1 MTALALLPLLAG
13 CEAINALKDDVEG
26 LTNPLVVQGM
36 YLGVG
41 EPEAG
46 VDLGGTD
53 FDKAAQATVLLADA
67 ASVDDLENAPVTGA
81 AVSLRSETGG
91 SVALGDEGGGKYA
104 ASSDDG
110 LVYAGG
116 EQIALAIETDVLSKV
131 AIVAPPEP
139 DAGLPDTHAAGEPLV
154 VDLAGQGFDMAL
166 VVVVD
171 GASGEV
177 TFSNEP
183 ADIRE
188 LYDFT
193 HGDGTT
199 RVEIPGGAFGRSSVY
214 AVGVAGLNAAS
225 ADDFEELN
233 TALSAFLAG
242 KFRFYALTVQ

>member
-1 MTALALLPLLAG
+1 MTTLTLLPLLAG
-13 CEAINALKDDVEG
+13 CEAIDSLKEDVEG

-36 YLGVG
+36 YLGGG

-46 VDLGGTD
+46 VDLSGTD
-53 FDKAAQATVLLADA
+53 FDQAAQATVLLADA
-67 ASVDDLENAPVTGA
+67 ASVDDLQNAPVTGA
-81 AVSLRSETGG
+81 SVTLRSETGG
-91 SVALGDEGGGKYA
+91 SVALGDEGGGRYA
-104 ASSDDG
+104 ASSEDG
-110 LVYAGG
+110 LVYAAG
-116 EQIALAIETDVLSKV
+116 EQFVMSIETDVLSKV

-139 DAGLPDTHAAGEPLV
+139 EVDLPDTHTAGEPLNV
-154 VDLAGQGFDMAL
+154 LINDTDVDSA
-166 VVVVD
+166 VVVVID

-188 LYDFT
+188 LYDLT
-193 HGDGTT
+193 HGKGTT
-199 RVEIPGGAFGRSSVY
+199 RVEIPGEAFRSPSVY

-233 TALSAFLAG
+233 TALSGFLAG